1 MVMSRYVV
9 SLTKSVNFH
18 PETETEEILQ
28 NIRTILATRIGTVPL
43 HRALGITW
51 EHIDKP
57 YPVAKAM
64 MMVAVI
70 EAIQAYEPRAKVE
83 SVEFEETTDNVM
95 EGLLKPR
102 VTVSI
107 GEV

>member
-1 MVMSRYVV
+1 MSKYMV
-9 SLTKSVNFH
+9 SLNNSVNFE

-57 YPVAKAM
+57 YSVAKAM
-64 MMVAVI
+64 MTVAVL
-70 EAIQAYEPRAKVE
+70 EAIDAFEPRAKVE
-83 SVEFEETTDNVM
+83 SVEFDETTENIM

-102 VTVSI
+102 VIVSI
-107 GEV
+107 GEDV

>member
-1 MVMSRYVV
+1 MSRYVV

-70 EAIQAYEPRAKVE
+70 CE
-83 SVEFEETTDNVM
+83 
-95 EGLLKPR
+95 
-102 VTVSI
+102 
-107 GEV
+107 

>member
-1 MVMSRYVV
+1 MRRDTAASG
-9 SLTKSVNFH
+9 SV
-18 PETETEEILQ
+18 TT
-28 NIRTILATRIGTVPL
+28 ADV
-43 HRALGITW
+43 ALVG
-51 EHIDKP
+51 
-57 YPVAKAM
+57 

-107 GEV
+107 EEG